1 MAALTARFLDLLS
14 EENPRAKSAKRA
26 DLVDNHFIKELD
38 HSGNIDNLYK
48 IKPHRRRAETRP
60 AGRGRGSFW
69 SSILVDKF
77 RFQID
82 IARMLRRALSLLLV
96 LSWFIL
102 AGVDVL
108 EDLGPRSQVE
118 FNSYIETGG
127 LANDMVETAD
137 PPCLYSTGLSE
148 QAVVQLSV
156 FSPNSS
162 PRTSKLHKLHHIYQ
176 I

>member
-1 MAALTARFLDLLS
+1 MT
-14 EENPRAKSAKRA
+14 
-26 DLVDNHFIKELD
+26 
-38 HSGNIDNLYK
+38 
-48 IKPHRRRAETRP
+48 
-60 AGRGRGSFW
+60 
-69 SSILVDKF
+69 
-77 RFQID
+77 
-82 IARMLRRALSLLLV
+82 RRALSLLLV

-102 AGVDVL
+102 ARVDIL
-108 EDLGPRSQVE
+108 EDLGPYSQGE
-118 FNSYIETGG
+118 FNNHSETGG
-127 LANDMVETAD
+127 LANDIVETAD

>member
-1 MAALTARFLDLLS
+1 M
-14 EENPRAKSAKRA
+14 
-26 DLVDNHFIKELD
+26 
-38 HSGNIDNLYK
+38 G
-48 IKPHRRRAETRP
+48 
-60 AGRGRGSFW
+60 GSFW
-69 SSILVDKF
+69 SSILFDKL

-82 IARMLRRALSLLLV
+82 IARMTRRALSLLLV

-102 AGVDVL
+102 ASVDVL
-108 EDLGPRSQVE
+108 EDLGPHSQVE
-118 FNSYIETGG
+118 FNSYLETAGF
-127 LANDMVETAD
+127 ANDMVETAD